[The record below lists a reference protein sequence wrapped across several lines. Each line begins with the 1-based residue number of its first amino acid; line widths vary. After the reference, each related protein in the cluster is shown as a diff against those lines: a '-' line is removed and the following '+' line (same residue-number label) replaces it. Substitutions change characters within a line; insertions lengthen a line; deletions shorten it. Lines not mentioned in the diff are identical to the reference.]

1 MVKPKTPFRFYW
13 AAHVSVFFISVLPYH
28 EDSLCILG
36 TSCQDPGTVFGT
48 YRSASGDMSDN
59 RTISL
64 SNLKSGGKIY
74 YDCINPGYT
83 LSSGGTPVEYISC
96 DGSTFSPNVSTF
108 ECIGRPQVLFIS
120 FF

>member
-1 MVKPKTPFRFYW
+1 
-13 AAHVSVFFISVLPYH
+13 
-28 EDSLCILG
+28 
-36 TSCQDPGTVFGT
+36 VFGT